1 MCVCMWLYVSDY
13 RCLCVHEMVL
23 VHVVVLVY
31 LCMCMSV
38 LCDNNDRIL
47 KCTSFERLFACRT
60 GKDHRRAADWPNSKS
75 KFPYCRFVLYKE
87 NKGTMDVVHLIAR
100 YLK

>member
-1 MCVCMWLYVSDY
+1 MHV
-13 RCLCVHEMVL
+13 MVL

-38 LCDNNDRIL
+38 LCDNNDRML
-47 KCTSFERLFACRT
+47 KCTSFERLFACCT